1 MEVVMKTK
9 EVFSLLWAKLFEGW
23 GNRTMKQA
31 QLRRQR
37 GGIFFLRGRE
47 PEFVLNKEV
56 KEEVEDV
63 EDFAT

>member
-37 GGIFFLRGRE
+37 GGIFFLRGKRTRICFE
-47 PEFVLNKEV
+47 QGSERRG
-56 KEEVEDV
+56 
-63 EDFAT
+63 